1 MNKDIATVSM
11 VLLAFILIFIMI
23 IQIISMKNMK
33 KSRTYI
39 EKLQNSLKPGVN
51 VMLIGGIYGTIVK
64 IDQIT
69 AIVNIAQ
76 NVDIK
81 EDRSSIQEVVAQ

>member
-1 MNKDIATVSM
+1 
-11 VLLAFILIFIMI
+11 
-23 IQIISMKNMK
+23 MKNMK

-81 EDRSSIQEVVAQ
+81 VDRSSIQEVVAQ

>member
-81 EDRSSIQEVVAQ
+81 VDRSSIQEVVAQ